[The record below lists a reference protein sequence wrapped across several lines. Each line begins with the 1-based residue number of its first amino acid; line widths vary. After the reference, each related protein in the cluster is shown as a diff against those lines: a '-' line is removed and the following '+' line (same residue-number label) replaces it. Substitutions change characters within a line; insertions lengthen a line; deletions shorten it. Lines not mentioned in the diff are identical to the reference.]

1 MGTTQTNGS
10 RAAPCLS
17 PRRMLRAVPDLPAD
31 LRPRKSAGVGEMKA
45 EGKGLEKRVSGE
57 NGKEGTKLFL
67 RAIFKHDSTFFEN
80 EMNRTN
86 RFLTALDPEAHLWDG
101 KPNWKSGLVGPRGT
115 LSARLSRTCGTHLS
129 AASPS
134 HGPVPRA
141 ASVPA
146 GGPEGSEP
154 ARASLPKNL
163 YTARRSGG
171 LIGPAAPRSGYR
183 RADTGKQR
191 PTRRSLP
198 GAGGQL
204 LITAARSAR
213 PGTTAP
219 AGHDCGAC
227 AVRLH
232 PVPGRRIRAS
242 AGLPAPWGSQGREGA
257 ETRSGWALSAEISR
271 GLFPQGPLRLRLSEA
286 GDSLAKAP
294 TEPASSAV
302 GSPAVRG
309 SGTFLPPPR
318 HTSPGSFWRVLSCSG
333 RVFPPGTKAVLV
345 PWAKTQETGAGRGNR
360 ALRTTGRGGGWGRPR
375 PAPGRLGNAV
385 RITPAGDAAAEQ
397 FRSEGGSACPA
408 FGR

>member
-1 MGTTQTNGS
+1 
-10 RAAPCLS
+10 
-17 PRRMLRAVPDLPAD
+17 MLRAVPDLPAD
-31 LRPRKSAGVGEMKA
+31 LRPRKSAGVGEKKA
-45 EGKGLEKRVSGE
+45 EGKSLEKRPICGMGNPTGSP
-57 NGKEGTKLFL
+57 
-67 RAIFKHDSTFFEN
+67 ASS
-80 EMNRTN
+80 
-86 RFLTALDPEAHLWDG
+86 A
-101 KPNWKSGLVGPRGT
+101 RGVP

-219 AGHDCGAC
+219 AGRDCGAC

-242 AGLPAPWGSQGREGA
+242 SGLPAPWGSQGREGA

-271 GLFPQGPLRLRLSEA
+271 GLFPRGPLRLRLSEA

-294 TEPASSAV
+294 TEPASSAA

-360 ALRTTGRGGGWGRPR
+360 ALRTTGRGGGVGSPPSRPR